1 MTLTTI
7 DAGPGPRTHAL
18 VIGIGGYDHLRGG
31 SGQPMKGLLKFGN
44 LGQLTSP
51 PRSALAIVAALKS
64 DALEWQAPL
73 GTIELL
79 VSPAP
84 EDPDP
89 ASDGT
94 RFDPPTRDEV
104 QAAFDAWWERCDSD
118 AGNTAFLYVAGH
130 GLQGADQI
138 FLASDFGASSNQP
151 WRTAINMSKT
161 HRALSAN
168 RAQTQIVLVDACRE
182 VTTSNVENP
191 DPSAPALRDPELRQ
205 PDNCLYELTIMAT
218 SRTRRA
224 YGPSGKPSYFASAI
238 IAGLNGGAGM
248 KSDGNW
254 WVTSGKLAERLYA
267 LMDYAGA
274 DTNQQRPIPT
284 ASRTM
289 RLARLRSTPPA
300 RLQLLCQPD
309 DATGLADLSWR
320 LGAAARQR
328 RPRRAQTP
336 WVIDVA
342 PGLYWVS
349 ATFPGGEYQDR
360 EQDVIVEPPVT
371 CERIVV
377 T

>member
-1 MTLTTI
+1 MTLTTV
-7 DAGPGPRTHAL
+7 DEGPGPRTHAL
-18 VIGIGGYDHLRGG
+18 VIGIGGYDHLKGG
-31 SGQPMKGLLKFGN
+31 TGPPMKGMLRFGN

-51 PRSALAIVAALKS
+51 PRSALAIAAALTS

-79 VSPAP
+79 VSTTP

-89 ASDGT
+89 AGDGT
-94 RFDPPTRDEV
+94 RFDAPTRDAI

-118 AGNTAFLYVAGH
+118 PGNTAFLYVAGH
-130 GLQGADQI
+130 GLQGTDQI
-138 FLASDFGASSNQP
+138 FLASDFGASPNQP

-161 HRALSAN
+161 QRALSAN
-168 RAQTQIVLVDACRE
+168 RAQTQMVLVDACRE

-218 SRTRRA
+218 SRTRKA
-224 YGPSGKPSYFASAI
+224 YGHGGRPSYFASAI
-238 IAGLNGGAGM
+238 IAGLVGGAGI

-254 WVTSGKLAERLYA
+254 WVTTGKLAERFYA
-267 LMDYAGA
+267 LMEYAGA

-284 ASRTM
+284 APRTT

-309 DATGLADLSWR
+309 NATGLADLSWR
-320 LGAAARQR
+320 LGAATGQR

-349 ATFPGGEYQDR
+349 ATFPGGEYQNR
-360 EQDVIVEPPVT
+360 EQDVIVEPPLT